1 MKKIYLFLIFGIIA
15 ITCFA
20 TTIYDIQYTTNPGP
34 DNTYPSPLEGQTVT
48 VEGVVTAVG
57 FGGYLDNFFISM
69 PEGGA
74 WKGLYIYY
82 AIDTTLV
89 VGDMVE
95 VEGEV
100 TEYWGFT
107 EIAFPTSVTLLSSGN
122 PVPDPVVVTCADLQP
137 EGVGEPYESVLI
149 ELHDLTVVEEQINYG
164 QWYVTDGTGI
174 SQMDD
179 GFFYLEN
186 VQPPIVIT
194 VGDTWAILRGILDYS
209 YDEYGLN
216 PRTPDD
222 MIEEVS
228 TPENTIELSCRF
240 IDCYPNPFNPQ
251 TTAQFSLNEASF
263 VTLSVYNLKGEK
275 IKTLVN
281 KFVQA
286 GQHSVVWNG
295 TDNSNNK
302 VSSGIYFFE
311 FDIENTGGDYTSV
324 KKVILL
330 K

>member
-1 MKKIYLFLIFGIIA
+1 MKKCVMSLVLFLFVGSLS
-15 ITCFA
+15 A
-20 TTIYDIQYTTNPGP
+20 TTIYDIQYTTIPGP
-34 DNTYPSPLEGQTVT
+34 YNTYPSPLEGQTVT
-48 VEGVVTAVG
+48 VEGVVTAIG

-82 AIDTTLV
+82 ATDTTLV

-100 TEYWGFT
+100 TEYYGFT
-107 EIAFPTSVTLLSSGN
+107 EIANPTSVTLLSSGN

-149 ELHDLTVVEEQINYG
+149 ELHDLIVVEEQISYG

-174 SQMDD
+174 AQIDD
-179 GFFYLEN
+179 GFFYLDE
-186 VQPPIVIT
+186 VDPPIVIT
-194 VGDTWAILRGILDYS
+194 VGMEWEIIRGCLDYS

-222 MIEEVS
+222 LIEPGSVDDDAINA
-228 TPENTIELSCRF
+228 TMVLQDNF
-240 IDCYPNPFNPQ
+240 PNPFYSE
-251 TTAQFSLNEASF
+251 TTIAFSLKKPSH
-263 VTLSVYNLKGEK
+263 VTISVYNVSGQK
-275 IKTLVN
+275 IRTLLDRNCNAKEYTVIWD
-281 KFVQA
+281 
-286 GQHSVVWNG
+286 GSDENG
-295 TDNSNNK
+295 NS
-302 VSSGIYFFE
+302 VSSGIYFYKMN
-311 FDIENTGGDYTSV
+311 IGQYTFAE
-324 KKVILL
+324 KMILM